1 MQPRDQLIEFESI
14 LDTKVSLSSEQ
25 KAIIKARYI
34 GLVREA
40 ESSHWRASLAHHIFG
55 NSIMIAGVVLAA
67 LIPVAEFIGDGGSS
81 ARAVI
86 FWINWALALGIA
98 IVNGFMRLFN
108 VSKKYVLGMTSL
120 EKMRAEGWMFLEE
133 IGRYSKRPDDN
144 FRLFCSRIE
153 KIKDGVVGKTADNA
167 VAQRGSDI
175 DDTDVLPTWR
185 DDRGGMTARVPV
197 RSVRIMRPPPASKKL
212 TTTPV
217 TPPQSDDED
226 NVVVDI

>member
-1 MQPRDQLIEFESI
+1 MSAQRPDQLVEFEAI
-14 LDTKVSLSSEQ
+14 LDKKVTLTSEQ

-40 ESSHWRASLAHHIFG
+40 EASHWRTTIAHHVFG

-67 LIPVAEFIGDGGSS
+67 LIPLAEFIGSS
-81 ARAVI
+81 ASTAI
-86 FWINWALALGIA
+86 FWINWGLALGIA
-98 IVNGFMRLFN
+98 IFNGIMRLFN

-133 IGRYSKRPDDN
+133 IGRYSKHPDDN

-175 DDTDVLPTWR
+175 DDTDAMPTWR
-185 DDRGGMTARVPV
+185 GAPTA
-197 RSVRIMRPPPASKKL
+197 RSVRILRPVPKKAAP
-212 TTTPV
+212 TPS
-217 TPPQSDDED
+217 SDDD
-226 NVVVDI
+226 NVVVDVSDAPSTPVKTLGA